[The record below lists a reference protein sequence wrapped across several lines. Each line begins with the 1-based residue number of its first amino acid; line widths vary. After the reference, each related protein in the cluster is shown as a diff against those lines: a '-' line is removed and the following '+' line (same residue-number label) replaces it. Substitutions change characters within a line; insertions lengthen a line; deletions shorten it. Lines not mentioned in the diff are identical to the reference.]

1 MLIAIIPPMKHVV
14 IGTAGHIDHGKSAL
28 VRALTGTDPDRLKE
42 EKERGITI
50 ELGFAFLAEDDDLSI
65 AFVDVPGHEKFVK
78 NMLAGVGGIDL
89 VLLVVAADESVMPQ
103 TREHFDICRLLEIPR
118 GVIVLTKSDLAD
130 PELIE
135 LASLETRELVS
146 GSFLEDAPLLE
157 VSSKTGEG
165 IEALKQ
171 KLFEEAKDVSGRSAS
186 GLFRLPVDRVF
197 TMKGFGTVVTG
208 TLMTGSVAQED
219 EIEIVPRGLKARIRG
234 LQVHGEKKKTASAG
248 QRTAVNLQGVDV
260 ADILRGDTL
269 VEPGSFT
276 PTHMIDA
283 ELDVLASS
291 PIPIKDLTRVH
302 LHLGTAQVLARVRV
316 LGDRKAIAPGERAFV
331 QLRLEGPMVAARGDR
346 FILRRYSPLETIAGG
361 KVLDAEPQKHGVRS
375 RAPLG
380 ALETLAS
387 GDRATAAALF
397 IADAGAMGMSEPDL
411 ARRLSADG
419 EAMKPI
425 VAALVGQKKAV
436 VVSESPRLFIAPDVV
451 ETIASRMLDELKRF
465 QSKNPLLGGM
475 PKSEL
480 REKVAA
486 RTPLAVFEWVLTQ
499 SVAEGRLLSARDLVA
514 TPDHSIHLSAEET
527 AARDFLVTQYR
538 DGGYRPKSLSE
549 TAAEG
554 KQDTRLLERVQ
565 RVLLKDGTLV
575 KIGDGMVFHRDVLGE
590 LKEAIRGLKP
600 ERDRLD
606 VSFFKEMAGVTRK
619 HAIPLLEWLDRERVT
634 RRASN
639 DRIIL

>member
-1 MLIAIIPPMKHVV
+1 MKHVV

-89 VLLVVAADESVMPQ
+89 VFLVVAADESVMPQ

-130 PELIE
+130 PELLE
-135 LASLETRELVS
+135 LAALETRELLH

-165 IEALKQ
+165 IEALKL
-171 KLFEEAKDVSGRSAS
+171 KLIEVAKDVPDRSAS

-208 TLMTGSVAQED
+208 TLRTGSVAQED

-234 LQVHGEKKKTASAG
+234 LQVHGEKKKVARAG

-260 ADILRGDTL
+260 ADVLRGDTL

-316 LGDRKAIAPGERAFV
+316 PGDKKALAPGERAFV

-361 KVLDAEPQKHGVRS
+361 KVLDAEPVKHGVRS
-375 RAPLG
+375 RVPLG

-397 IADAGAMGMSEPDL
+397 IAGAGAMGMSEPDL

-425 VAALVGQKKAV
+425 VAALVGKNKAV
-436 VVSESPRLFIAPDVV
+436 VVSESPQLFIAPDVV

-465 QSKNPLLGGM
+465 QSKNPLLEGM

-486 RTPLAVFEWVLTQ
+486 RTPPAVFEWVLTQ
-499 SVAEGRLLSARDLVA
+499 RVAEGRLRSARDLVA

-527 AARDFLVTQYR
+527 EARDFLVTQYR
-538 DGGYRPKSLSE
+538 DGGCRPKSLSE
-549 TAAEG
+549 AATAG

-575 KIGDGMVFHRDVLGE
+575 QIGDGMVFHRDVLGE
-590 LKEAIRGLKP
+590 LKQTIRGLKP

-634 RRASN
+634 RREGN

>member
-1 MLIAIIPPMKHVV
+1 MKHVV

-89 VLLVVAADESVMPQ
+89 VLLVVAADESIMPQ

-118 GVIVLTKSDLAD
+118 GVIVIAKSDLAD

-135 LASLETRELVS
+135 LASLETRELVA

-171 KLFEEAKDVSGRSAS
+171 KLIEEAKDVSGRPAS
-186 GLFRLPVDRVF
+186 GRFRLPVDRVF
-197 TMKGFGTVVTG
+197 SMKGFGTVVTG

-234 LQVHGEKKKTASAG
+234 LQVHGEKKNTARAG

-260 ADILRGDTL
+260 ADVLRGDTL
-269 VEPGSFT
+269 VEPGSFM

-316 LGDRKAIAPGERAFV
+316 LGDRKALAPGERAFV

-346 FILRRYSPLETIAGG
+346 FILRRYSPLQTIAGG
-361 KVLDAEPQKHGVRS
+361 KVLDAEPLKHGVRS
-375 RAPLG
+375 RVPLG

-387 GDRATAAALF
+387 GDRATTAALF
-397 IADAGAMGMSEPDL
+397 VAGAGDMGMSELDL
-411 ARRLSADG
+411 ARRLSADR

-425 VAALVGQKKAV
+425 VASLVSANKAV
-436 VVSESPRLFIAPDVV
+436 VVSEAPQLFIAPNVV

-465 QSKNPLLGGM
+465 QSKNPLLEGM

-480 REKVAA
+480 REKAAA
-486 RTPLAVFEWVLTQ
+486 RTPHAVFEWVLTQ
-499 SVAEGRLLSARDLVA
+499 RVAEGRLRSARDLVA

-527 AARDFLVTQYR
+527 EARDFLVTQYR

-549 TAAEG
+549 AATAG
-554 KQDTRLLERVQ
+554 KQDTRLLERVR
-565 RVLLKDGTLV
+565 RVLLKNGTLV
-575 KIGDGMVFHRDVLGE
+575 QIGDGMVFHRDVLGE
-590 LKEAIRGLKP
+590 LKQTIRDLKP

-634 RRASN
+634 RRAGN

>member
-1 MLIAIIPPMKHVV
+1 MKHVV

-171 KLFEEAKDVSGRSAS
+171 KLFEEAKDVPGRSTR

-387 GDRATAAALF
+387 GDRSTAAALF
-397 IADAGAMGMSEPDL
+397 IAGAGVMGMSEPDL

-486 RTPLAVFEWVLTQ
+486 RTPHAVFEWVLTR
-499 SVAEGRLLSARDLVA
+499 SVGEGRLLSARDLVA

-527 AARDFLVTQYR
+527 AARDFLVKQYR

-549 TAAEG
+549 AAAAG

-575 KIGDGMVFHRDVLGE
+575 QIGDGMVFHRDALRE
-590 LKEAIRGLKP
+590 LKESIRGLKP

-634 RRASN
+634 RRAGN